1 MCFIYL
7 ESDSDSVRV
16 PYAAPR
22 RRFPSR
28 GPFISK
34 GKEGGRTAL
43 TPHPLAP
50 VTNRHSG
57 CTFSEQLSFFL
68 GSASRLLWILG
79 LEHLP
84 VLVLQASHF
93 LLLMY
98 VLIYIFA
105 PIYFPSPPL
114 SFGWLFKPDF
124 TPFEETLPNPDIP
137 SFAEPSLGLPTIKN
151 QESYGHRIGAIW
163 KIWKTDENIKR
174 RWKE

>member
-7 ESDSDSVRV
+7 GSDSDSVRV

-28 GPFISK
+28 SPFISK

-50 VTNRHSG
+50 VTSRHSG
-57 CTFSEQLSFFL
+57 FAFSEQLSFF
-68 GSASRLLWILG
+68 SRLGFSAPLDFRPGTFTCPCTSGFPLST
-79 LEHLP
+79 
-84 VLVLQASHF
+84 SH
-93 LLLMY
+93 
-98 VLIYIFA
+98 VCVDIYLCIS
-105 PIYFPSPPL
+105 SPPL

-124 TPFEETLPNPDIP
+124 TPFE
-137 SFAEPSLGLPTIKN
+137 SLGLPTIKN

-163 KIWKTDENIKR
+163 KIWKTDENNKIR
-174 RWKE
+174 IRINIE